1 MMNHHLIFLYI
12 LFYRIITSR
21 TNESVMFVVRIVTII
36 MTILYMIPYFSN
48 SESYYYKA
56 LLANAATSAL
66 RLHQRLPPFQLSR
79 QFFELV
85 LLEDSAHYLIY
96 SMIFF
101 SNKPMTMVL
110 LPVFLFALLHGSSF
124 LLQVLQNANFA
135 GKFRNIFLYFPLP
148 NLDFFYF

>member
-1 MMNHHLIFLYI
+1 
-12 LFYRIITSR
+12 
-21 TNESVMFVVRIVTII
+21 MFIVRVVTVV
-36 MTILYMIPYFSN
+36 MTILYIVPIFPN
-48 SESYYYKA
+48 SESYYQKA

-79 QFFELV
+79 EYFALV

-96 SMIFF
+96 SMVFI

-124 LLQVLQNANFA
+124 LLSVLQSAHLA
-135 GKFRNIFLYFPLP
+135 SKYSFLSLPPLR
-148 NLDFFYF
+148 